1 MRSSAA
7 LVCQGRAM
15 DQCWIRAVYG
25 VPVRETFAGLIA
37 VVIWSSA
44 VASPLIDFT
53 EEVACMFGGVAGD
66 GGEGWRGVVEKL
78 GGEDVEG
85 RGVVHVVPEREDDGF
100 LVCGRRSGDGW
111 GVGVDEA
118 DTAVAAG
125 EKVFCGGEETFAE
138 AVAALRD

>member
-7 LVCQGRAM
+7 LVCQGRAI

-44 VASPLIDFT
+44 VASPLIEFT
-53 EEVACMFGGVAGD
+53 EEVAGVFGGVAGD
-66 GGEGWRGVVEKL
+66 GGEGRRGVVEKL

-85 RGVVHVVPEREDDGF
+85 CGVVHVVPEREDDGF
-100 LVCGRRSGDGW
+100 EVRGARGSDRFGEDGGGAPGD
-111 GVGVDEA
+111 VGE
-118 DTAVAAG
+118 
-125 EKVFCGGEETFAE
+125 
-138 AVAALRD
+138 